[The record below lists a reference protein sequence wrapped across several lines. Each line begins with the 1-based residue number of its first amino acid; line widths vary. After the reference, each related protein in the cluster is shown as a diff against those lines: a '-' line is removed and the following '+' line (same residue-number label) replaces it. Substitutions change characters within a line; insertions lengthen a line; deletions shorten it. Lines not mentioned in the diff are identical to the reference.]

1 MIRCLDGGDG
11 GEGSGGRPESNPE
24 GKGGGLHLAVD
35 VSGLGLTANEVAGVL
50 MEEADVC
57 LVPLAAGDVHLIRT
71 VCGVEALH
79 DMRAPRSEMCS
90 WDVRGVSPPP
100 SS

>member
-57 LVPLAAGDVHLIRT
+57 LVPLAAGDVHLIRI
-71 VCGVEALH
+71 CIAADELALKDSIRRVAACLIALAR
-79 DMRAPRSEMCS
+79 DMAL
-90 WDVRGVSPPP
+90 D
-100 SS
+100 